1 MFLKRPAFY
10 QPDPLSRLIF
20 DDDINRSINE
30 QKEALTVNLSKS
42 TLEKL
47 FNVAVPDPTDK
58 KWLDEKNRMVQNFKT
73 SGMSDADI
81 ELELRTNKPLGRD
94 QRTTQKMENIATSSL
109 SLSDKLKEIDEEVK
123 SGRVVSDANRASL
136 IGELAAITTS
146 ITMAGANLQPELAR
160 LSNLI
165 TALNVPTTYQALGIP
180 FRIIDIDYYKTIRG
194 LVNLLLFS
202 KAKENPVVNLYQG
215 ENNVKRFDLDDK
227 TGLPMP
233 PTVPANRQGASKIQA
248 AEKLMIQAGD
258 QRRFLD
264 LEIGGLINM
273 NQLKQLLASGFDQNL
288 VRVDPSYIV

>member
-1 MFLKRPAFY
+1 MLKRPAFY
-10 QPDPLSRLIF
+10 QPDPLRRVIF
-20 DDDINRSINE
+20 DDDIKRSINE

-47 FNVAVPDPTDK
+47 FNVAIPDPTDK

-73 SGMSDADI
+73 SGMSDSDI
-81 ELELRTNKPLGRD
+81 ELELKTNKPLGRD

-109 SLSDKLKEIDEEVK
+109 NLSDKLKEIDEEVK

-136 IGELAAITTS
+136 IGELAAIMTAITT
-146 ITMAGANLQPELAR
+146 AGTNLQPELAR

-215 ENNVKRFDLDDK
+215 ENNVKRFDLEPK
-227 TGLPMP
+227 GGLPM
-233 PTVPANRQGASKIQA
+233 VPKVPLNRQGASKIQA
-248 AEKLMIQAGD
+248 SEKLMAQAGD

-264 LEIGGLINM
+264 LEMGGIINM
-273 NQLKQLLASGFDQNL
+273 DQLKQLLASGFDPLL
-288 VRVDPSYIV
+288 VRVDPTYIV

>member
-10 QPDPLSRLIF
+10 QPDPLRRVIF
-20 DDDINRSINE
+20 DDDIKRSINE

-47 FNVAVPDPTDK
+47 FSVAVPDPTDK
-58 KWLDEKNRMVQNFKT
+58 KWLDEKLRMVQNFKT
-73 SGMSDADI
+73 AGMSDADI

-109 SLSDKLKEIDEEVK
+109 SLSDKLKEIDEEIK

-136 IGELAAITTS
+136 IGELAAIMT
-146 ITMAGANLQPELAR
+146 AGANLQPELAR

-215 ENNVKRFDLDDK
+215 ENNVKRFDLEPK
-227 TGLPMP
+227 GGLPMP
-233 PTVPANRQGASKIQA
+233 PIVPANRQGASKIQA

-264 LEIGGLINM
+264 LQEGGVINM
-273 NQLKQLLASGFDQNL
+273 TQIKQLLASGFDQNL

>member
-20 DDDINRSINE
+20 DDDIKRSINE

-47 FNVAVPDPTDK
+47 FSVAVPDPTDK
-58 KWLDEKNRMVQNFKT
+58 KWLDEKNRMIGEFKR
-73 SGMSDADI
+73 SGMSDSDI

-136 IGELAAITTS
+136 IGELAAIMTS
-146 ITMAGANLQPELAR
+146 ITTAGANLQPELAR

-165 TALNVPTTYQALGIP
+165 TALNVPTTYQALGLQ
-180 FRIIDIDYYKTIRG
+180 FRFIDFDYYKTVKG
-194 LVNLLLFS
+194 LVNLLFYA
-202 KAKENPVVNLYQG
+202 KAKENPILGLYQG
-215 ENNVKRFDLDDK
+215 ENNVKRFHLDPK
-227 TGLPMP
+227 GLP
-233 PTVPANRQGASKIQA
+233 TTTTAGNTTLGAIKIQA
-248 AEKLMIQAGD
+248 AELGLKRPGD
-258 QRRFLD
+258 KRLFLD
-264 LEIGGLINM
+264 LEEGGLIDM
-273 NQLKQLLASGFDQNL
+273 SQLKTAMAAL
-288 VRVDPSYIV
+288 DPSLFNINPANITP